1 MSDILAILS
10 PADRRRFGLLA
21 VGVALLAIFELA
33 GVAVVF
39 PFMALLAEPA
49 QIQSN
54 EWLRAAY
61 SAGGFEDNRSFI
73 IAAGIAVVIVLVFS
87 RLLAL
92 GISYWRDRLEWA
104 IYLRTSSRL
113 LDYYTDRPYRY
124 FLKQNTADLRGYI
137 INETMNLIQGI
148 LIPMITTMINGAT
161 ALVIIGLL
169 LVVSPTV
176 AITTAG
182 VLGGAY
188 LLIFLVR
195 KRPLQELG
203 KERFQSGIRR
213 QRILEELFT
222 GIKTIKTYGSEGS
235 FIGRYKEE
243 TKILATVNPRL
254 RIIYQMPRFL
264 LEVLAFS
271 GIIGVTLYLYVQT
284 SNLAS
289 ILPTLTLF
297 AVAGYRLLPALQQ
310 VFGALATVRASG
322 PIMDK
327 LQPDLLAALDYE
339 QRPPQAAR
347 PLPFLKTIQA
357 SNLNFRFPE
366 ATTDLFTGL
375 NLTIPKGKVIAFVGT
390 TGSGKT
396 TFVDLLTGLHQP
408 TAGEVLVDGVSL
420 DDATIA
426 DWRRQLAYV
435 PQDVFLYDTSLRENI
450 AFGTEKE
457 VTDQAIMAIL
467 ELVELGSFVREETD
481 NGLDT
486 MLGENGVR
494 LSGGQRQRVGL
505 ARALL
510 RKPSLLVLDEA
521 TSALD
526 TVTERSIIK
535 ALDNLPEELTVL
547 IIAHRISTVRHA
559 DEIHLMEAGEI
570 VASGSYDGLMGSS
583 ELFRKMAE

>member
-10 PADRRRFGLLA
+10 PADRRRFGFLA

-54 EWLRAAY
+54 EWLQAAY

-169 LVVSPTV
+169 LVVSPIV
-176 AITTAG
+176 AITTAV

-195 KRPLQELG
+195 KRPLRELG
-203 KERFQSGIRR
+203 KERFESGIRR

-235 FIGRYKEE
+235 FIGRYREE

-254 RIIYQMPRFL
+254 RVIYQMPRFL

-339 QRPPQAAR
+339 QRQPQAVR
-347 PLPFLKTIQA
+347 PLPFHKTIQA
-357 SNLNFRFPE
+357 GNLNFRFPE
-366 ATTDLFTGL
+366 ATTNLFTGL

-396 TFVDLLTGLHQP
+396 TLVDLLTGLHQP
-408 TAGEVLVDGVSL
+408 TSGEVLVDGVPL

-426 DWRRQLAYV
+426 AWRRQLAYV

-467 ELVELGSFVREETD
+467 ELVELGNFVREETE

-510 RKPSLLVLDEA
+510 RQPSLLVLDEA

-526 TVTERSIIK
+526 TVTEQSIIK
-535 ALDNLPEELTVL
+535 ALDNLPEGLTVL

-559 DEIHLMEAGEI
+559 DEIHLLEAGDI
-570 VASGSYDGLMGSS
+570 VASGSYDGLVGSS
-583 ELFRKMAE
+583 ELFRKMVE